1 MQGLASLAI
10 EKVLGIET
18 SHTVWNKHLYELAGF
33 KRILGSEIVEK
44 VIDSS
49 EPDPGTMVDFP
60 TVDVEIRKKP
70 PYKPLQAML
79 PVHLGK
85 TENLLELV
93 LRSSDGLVALTRSED
108 RRVGKECVSTCRSRW
123 YPDH

>member
-79 PVHLGK
+79 PVHLEIGRASCR
-85 TENLLELV
+85 E
-93 LRSSDGLVALTRSED
+93 
-108 RRVGKECVSTCRSRW
+108 RVCQTCRSRW
-123 YPDH
+123 SPDN